1 MTHDGERGSLVRRR
15 RYGDVGG
22 DGFRI
27 GIEIGIGIAFDSDTE
42 ARVARGTR
50 NFGSVYRAAAL
61 NGMFV
66 CAP

>member
-1 MTHDGERGSLVRRR
+1 MTHDGGRGSLVRRR
-15 RYGDVGG
+15 RHGDVGG
-22 DGFRI
+22 DGFR
-27 GIEIGIGIAFDSDTE
+27 IGIGIAFDSDTE